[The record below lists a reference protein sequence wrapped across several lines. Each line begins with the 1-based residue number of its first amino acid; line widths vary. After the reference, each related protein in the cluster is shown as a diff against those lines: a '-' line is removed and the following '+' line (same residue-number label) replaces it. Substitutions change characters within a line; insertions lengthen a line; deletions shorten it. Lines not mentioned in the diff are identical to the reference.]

1 MECTIILLENMFG
14 DIRLI
19 QCTII
24 HTHTTHTHTHRETH
38 TQTETHTHTHTHTL
52 SSNSVASPTSVDPTA
67 DSNSNSSSPIN
78 VDSSPTIEP
87 AAPIFEAG
95 STSVQAN
102 SPQPLD

>member
-1 MECTIILLENMFG
+1 M
-14 DIRLI
+14 
-19 QCTII
+19 
-24 HTHTTHTHTHRETH
+24 
-38 TQTETHTHTHTHTL
+38 HTHTHTHTL

-78 VDSSPTIEP
+78 ADSSPTIEP

-102 SPQPLD
+102 SPQSLD

>member
-14 DIRLI
+14 DI
-19 QCTII
+19 
-24 HTHTTHTHTHRETH
+24 
-38 TQTETHTHTHTHTL
+38 
-52 SSNSVASPTSVDPTA
+52 SNSVASPTSVDPTA

-87 AAPIFEAG
+87 AAPIFEVG